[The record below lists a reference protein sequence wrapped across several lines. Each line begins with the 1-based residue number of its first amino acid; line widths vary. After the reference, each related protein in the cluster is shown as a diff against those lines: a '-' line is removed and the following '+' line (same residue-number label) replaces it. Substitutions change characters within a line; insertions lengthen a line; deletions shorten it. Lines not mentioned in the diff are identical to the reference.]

1 VPPKEKRGLVL
12 IDPPFEEEG
21 EFDRMVAGLN
31 TACRRWPGGVYA
43 FWYPVKDRAAVG
55 RFRQAL
61 ADTGIPKI
69 LDVSMTI
76 RAPSAEPR
84 LDGCGMAIVNPPFVL
99 GEELTEILPLLTR
112 RLGEDRNAAWSLD
125 HLAGEA
131 A

>member
-1 VPPKEKRGLVL
+1 MSVMIRCV
-12 IDPPFEEEG
+12 
-21 EFDRMVAGLN
+21 RM
-31 TACRRWPGGVYA
+31 TA
-43 FWYPVKDRAAVG
+43 
-55 RFRQAL
+55 Q
-61 ADTGIPKI
+61 
-69 LDVSMTI
+69 

-84 LDGCGMAIVNPPFVL
+84 LDGCGMAIVNPPVVL